1 MNTASRLLAASMLV
15 ALAACGKSTQSDVN
29 KAAHD
34 SAVGVAKAR
43 QDAQPAVDAANRGL
57 ANAQQN
63 ANIKVADAN
72 ANADLAVNKAAVK
85 QSKEQA
91 RADYDVAMAKIDGDL
106 SVAIE
111 KCRML
116 SADARSACEQNAHS
130 IHDQSATAAK
140 AQLDLVDQQP
150 SQ

>member
-1 MNTASRLLAASMLV
+1 MNTVSRILTAGVLV
-15 ALAACGKSTQSDVN
+15 ALAACGNSTQGDVN
-29 KAAHD
+29 KAVHD

-91 RADYDVAMAKIDGDL
+91 KADYDVAMARIDGDL

-111 KCRML
+111 KCKML
-116 SADARSACEQNAHS
+116 ATDARSTCEQNAHS
-130 IHDQSATAAK
+130 IHVQSASAAK
-140 AQLDLVDQQP
+140 AKLDLINQQTN
-150 SQ
+150 